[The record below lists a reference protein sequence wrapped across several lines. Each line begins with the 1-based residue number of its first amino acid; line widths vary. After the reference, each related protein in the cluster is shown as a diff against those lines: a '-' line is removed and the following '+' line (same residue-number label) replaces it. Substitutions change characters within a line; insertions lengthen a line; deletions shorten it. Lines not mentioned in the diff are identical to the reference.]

1 MTPAMLLF
9 KEKPKE
15 YPSNAARCQIKVE
28 FKFMQDLVKHLKKR
42 LKTNHVVSLKPI
54 PFLTGLREDTGQ
66 SPKTLKFTYSRL
78 NSLMKTL
85 EILGK
90 GFLFCTKNCCS
101 VLIVYFLELIS
112 FIIVV
117 KFLCLETE
125 VVKSNLKG

>member
-1 MTPAMLLF
+1 MLPDIL
-9 KEKPKE
+9 
-15 YPSNAARCQIKVE
+15 AAPILPDQLVAEAIPGNIRRAE
-28 FKFMQDLVKHLKKR
+28 HFLTFMQDLVKHLKKR

-90 GFLFCTKNCCS
+90 GFLFFIKNCCS

-117 KFLCLETE
+117 SFEFNTCFEKR
-125 VVKSNLKG
+125 K